1 MPNVFR
7 RLIAPLAMLL
17 LAAACSGGGSA
28 GGSNP
33 ATGTAPSVP
42 TSNTLPRSG
51 TVKLSDGVIYTV
63 VAPGATLKLDNV
75 TLHIDHVEWRRHVSV
90 AIVPPGT
97 RVYAVFTV
105 TIGNRSNQDATLGPT
120 QIWLRN
126 EGNRPFL
133 AAGQAGVPN
142 PSVDASLPAGGTITG
157 TLVFPLPA
165 KLTGGLLLY
174 RLGDLPATAN
184 HVGIARY

>member
-1 MPNVFR
+1 
-7 RLIAPLAMLL
+7 MLL
-17 LAAACSGGGSA
+17 AAAACSGGGSA
-28 GGSNP
+28 SAGHPTSS
-33 ATGTAPSVP
+33 TAPTVP
-42 TSNTLPRSG
+42 TADALPRTG

-75 TLHIDHVEWRRHVSV
+75 TLRIDKVEWLKHLSV
-90 AIVPPGT
+90 AVPPPPGT
-97 RVYAVFTV
+97 RVFAVFTV
-105 TIGNRSNQDATLGPT
+105 TVDNRSSEDATLGLA

-133 AAGQAGVPN
+133 AAGQADVPH
-142 PSVDASLPAGGTITG
+142 PLVGASLPAGETITG

-165 KLTGGLLLY
+165 KLAGGLLVY
-174 RLGDLPATAN
+174 RLGDLPATAK

>member
-1 MPNVFR
+1 VLSVIR
-7 RLIAPLAMLL
+7 RLTAPLALLL

-28 GGSNP
+28 TSTGGGPTENP
-33 ATGTAPSVP
+33 VP
-42 TSNTLPRSG
+42 TADTLPPSG
-51 TVKLSDGVIYTV
+51 TVRLSDGVVYTV

-75 TLHIDHVEWRRHVSV
+75 TLHIDHLQWRRHVSV
-90 AIVPPGT
+90 AIKPPGT

-105 TIGNRSNQDATLGPT
+105 TMGNLSGSDETVLPT

-133 AAGQAGVPN
+133 AASQAGVPD
-142 PSVDASLPAGGTITG
+142 PLVGAMLPAGGKVTG
-157 TLVFPLPA
+157 TLVFPLPQ
-165 KLTGGLLLY
+165 KLAGGLLVY
-174 RLGDLPATAN
+174 QLGDLPATAK

>member
-1 MPNVFR
+1 M
-7 RLIAPLAMLL
+7 APLAVLL

-28 GGSNP
+28 SSTPAGS
-33 ATGTAPSVP
+33 TAASVP
-42 TSNTLPRSG
+42 TAATLPPHG

-75 TLHIDHVEWRRHVSV
+75 TLRIDNLRWDKSVSV
-90 AIVPPGT
+90 PITPPGT

-105 TIGNRSNQDATLGPT
+105 TVINLSGGDTTLSPT

-133 AAGQAGVPN
+133 AAGRAAVPR
-142 PSVDASLPAGGTITG
+142 PLVGAALPAGGSVTG

-165 KLTGGLLLY
+165 KLAGGLLVY
-174 RLGDLPATAN
+174 RLGDLPATAK